1 MNWIDICG
9 YVIKKK
15 MYFYS
20 FLWKINVHYQFPNS
34 CRKKNLITN
43 SLTLVSRIHNLKKK
57 DVKRFAMHAV
67 LIHNSVLIYEI
78 KKIAVLKKILND
90 GHLCLVTLELNS
102 DRLLIQTYWD
112 MTTALCDKI
121 NVILYVVRNIV
132 LLPLKSSDM
141 PRP

>member
-1 MNWIDICG
+1 
-9 YVIKKK
+9 
-15 MYFYS
+15 
-20 FLWKINVHYQFPNS
+20 
-34 CRKKNLITN
+34 
-43 SLTLVSRIHNLKKK
+43 
-57 DVKRFAMHAV
+57 MHAV

-78 KKIAVLKKILND
+78 KKIAVLKNILNV

>member
-1 MNWIDICG
+1 
-9 YVIKKK
+9 

-20 FLWKINVHYQFPNS
+20 FLWKINVHYRFPNS

-67 LIHNSVLIYEI
+67 LIHNSVQIYEI
-78 KKIAVLKKILND
+78 KKIAVLKNILNV

>member
-1 MNWIDICG
+1 
-9 YVIKKK
+9 
-15 MYFYS
+15 
-20 FLWKINVHYQFPNS
+20 
-34 CRKKNLITN
+34 
-43 SLTLVSRIHNLKKK
+43 
-57 DVKRFAMHAV
+57 MHAV

-78 KKIAVLKKILND
+78 KKIAVLKKIFND

>member
-1 MNWIDICG
+1 
-9 YVIKKK
+9 
-15 MYFYS
+15 
-20 FLWKINVHYQFPNS
+20 
-34 CRKKNLITN
+34 
-43 SLTLVSRIHNLKKK
+43 
-57 DVKRFAMHAV
+57 MHAV

-90 GHLCLVTLELNS
+90 GHLCLVTLELNI